1 MSRKK
6 HLLAGVMASALLVFG
21 LVGLDLTKATPE
33 DTESVNEDNVVEHTE
48 DKNMD
53 SLNIE
58 ISKIIE
64 QYNSGK
70 YNSNESL
77 EFRKSLVEKHN
88 LSEYVDSD
96 YFFRE
101 EYLKDLEEKDL
112 GDLLSLIKLSS
123 NTSTKDPNFEASS
136 ISAYSERS
144 SVTVTRPNHT
154 NISAPENSVS
164 YTEGGVFMGRTGVY
178 FVNGGPAFCADHTK
192 TDPPSGTVL
201 TSVSE
206 VSDSLLRKIL
216 YYGFGGPQQI
226 SGWDANGLRIGTAM
240 ALSNVRNG
248 ETKTLGKRLVGAVS
262 GLAEPPA
269 RFKAYIGSSNSSAY
283 QSIAYWN
290 LEPEIVKGSLYI
302 EKSSA
307 NCAISDGNNAYSVQ
321 GAVYGLYTD
330 AGATNKIADLTIGA
344 DGRSNT
350 VEVDAGTYYVKE
362 ITAPKGYALDTNSYP
377 LTVTAGNTA
386 VGRYTDMPISDPVA
400 LLIKKVDADT
410 GNPVATGGGTLEGAE
425 FTVKFY
431 AGDHPDNVDPATNGA
446 TPTRTWVLRTD
457 SDGYCDLSD
466 AYKVSGDDFYRMS
479 NGDVTLPLGV
489 VTMQE
494 TKAPTGYTINPEVFV
509 RKISANA
516 GGLVQSFNPPTV
528 QEKVIQGKVKV
539 IKTDGETVTLIQGAE
554 FTIYNKADD
563 SVVTTLTTGRDGTAI
578 TGDIPY
584 GEYYMK
590 ETRAPE
596 GYLKTDEVY
605 DINITENA
613 KIYEFNIE
621 NKSVK
626 GKVKVRKLDKDMTK
640 YSIPG
645 VEFTIYDETGAVA
658 DKIVTDSKGVATS
671 KDLRYGKYTMRETK
685 PAEGYHPNDTV
696 YEINISENG
705 KTYEFD
711 VTNTVVKGKI
721 QIVKVD
727 ANNEETPVANAE
739 FDVIAENVP
748 GVDKGTLVQHLKTD
762 KNGFAVTDKIRYGT
776 YKLIETKA
784 PEGFWLSTKEYFVD
798 IREEGKVVVRYISNK
813 PIEAKLRVIKTDGET
828 RVALKG
834 VTFEIWDTAKNEV
847 VEFTEIKGS
856 HTNKVTKFTT
866 DEDGSFLTPQP
877 LSYGTYELREVEWL
891 TGYVG
896 VEPIQFT
903 IDETTSMEDIEG
915 IGTITTLEVINQR
928 IKGSVELEKWF
939 IPTAISNTNKPFT
952 TPGDR
957 FKEVLGLIKDNVE
970 EIEDTDNVEESDVED
985 AGKTGE
991 AEDTENSEESKEELP
1006 SVEVTPEPNGEPY
1019 LLQGVT
1025 FALYKVEGDVLL
1037 DDLEGTPNWIPMGEY
1052 TTDGTGKIR
1061 IDDLEYGSYK
1071 LVEIDMPDDYIKI
1084 DDIHFDITE
1093 HEQLVQLKAENK
1105 IKTGDVEITKF
1116 DIHDGTLLPGA
1127 EFEILDEN
1135 KEVILSGVTD
1145 ENGLFKFKLETGKY
1159 YYKETVAPTL
1169 NGTEYVLDEEAYPF
1183 EIKENGEIVK
1193 CKAPNR
1199 KRISPR
1205 TSATIGGFGL
1215 AIALGTLGG
1224 AGYFIRRRNRI

>member
-21 LVGLDLTKATPE
+21 LAGLDLTKAAPDDPANIDGNKVAE
-33 DTESVNEDNVVEHTE
+33 EAIE
-48 DKNMD
+48 DKTID
-53 SLNIE
+53 DLNIE
-58 ISKIIE
+58 ISEIIKE
-64 QYNSGK
+64 YNSGK
-70 YNSNESL
+70 YNSQESL
-77 EFRKSLVEKHN
+77 EFRKSLVAKHN

-96 YFFRE
+96 YFFKE
-101 EYLKDLEEKDL
+101 EYLKDLEEKNL
-112 GDLLSLIKLSS
+112 GDLLALIRLSS

-136 ISAYSERS
+136 LSAYSVRS
-144 SVTVTRPNHT
+144 SATVTRPNHN

-164 YTEGGVFMGRTGVY
+164 YTEGGIYMGRTGVY
-178 FVNGGPAFCADHTK
+178 FVNGNVAFCADHTK

-201 TSVSE
+201 ATVHEEQNSTI
-206 VSDSLLRKIL
+206 RKIL
-216 YYGFGGPQQI
+216 YYGFGGPQQV
-226 SGWDANGLRIGTAM
+226 SGWDNNALRIGTAM

-248 ETKTLGKRLVGAVS
+248 ESKTLGTRLVNAVN
-262 GLAEPPA
+262 GLGEPPA
-269 RFKAYIGSSNSSAY
+269 RFKAYIGTANSSAY
-283 QSIAYWN
+283 QGIAYWN

-307 NCAISDGNNAYSVQ
+307 NCDISDGNNAYSVQ

-362 ITAPKGYALDTNSYP
+362 ITAPQGYALDGTIYN
-377 LTVTAGNTA
+377 LAVTAGNTA
-386 VGRYTDMPISDPVA
+386 VGKYTDKPLADPIG
-400 LLIKKVDADT
+400 LLIKKVDAAT
-410 GNPVATGGGTLEGAE
+410 GNPVATGAGSLEGAE

-431 AGDHPDNVDPATNGA
+431 AGDYADNVDPATNGA
-446 TPTRTWVLRTD
+446 TPTRTWVLRTNANGIVRFDD
-457 SDGYCDLSD
+457 SC
-466 AYKVSGDDFYRMS
+466 KVSGDDFYYNGTS
-479 NGDVTLPLGV
+479 NPSLPLGT

-494 TKAPTGYTINPEVFV
+494 TKAPTGYTINPEIFV

-516 GGLVQSFNPPTV
+516 GGLINTYNAPTV

-539 IKTDGETVTLIQGAE
+539 IKTDGETVTKLAGAE

-563 SVVTTLTTGRDGTAI
+563 SMVTTITTGKDGTAI
-578 TGDIPY
+578 TGDLPF
-584 GEYYMK
+584 GQYYMK

-596 GYLKTDEVY
+596 GYLKTDQVF

-613 KIYEFNIE
+613 KVYEFNIE
-621 NKSVK
+621 NNSVK
-626 GKVKVRKLDKDMTK
+626 GKVKVQKIDADITGYK
-640 YSIPG
+640 IPG
-645 VEFTIYDETGAVA
+645 VEFTIYDKTGAVV
-658 DKIVTDSKGVATS
+658 DKMITDSEGIATS
-671 KDLRYGKYTMRETK
+671 KDLRYGRYTMRETK
-685 PAEGYHPNDTV
+685 PAEGYHPNNTV
-696 YEINISENG
+696 YEIEVDANG
-705 KTYEFD
+705 KIYEFD
-711 VTNTVVKGKI
+711 IDNTIVKGKI

-798 IREEGKVVVRYISNK
+798 IKEEGKVVVRYISNK
-813 PIEAKLRVIKTDGET
+813 PIEAKIRVIKTDGET
-828 RVALKG
+828 SVALKG
-834 VTFEIWDTAKNEV
+834 VTFEIWDTTKNEI
-847 VEFTEIKGS
+847 VEFTEIKGLNK
-856 HTNKVTKFTT
+856 NKVTKFTT

-877 LSYGTYELREVEWL
+877 LLYGTYELREVEWL
-891 TGYVG
+891 PGYVG

-915 IGTITTLEVINQR
+915 IGTIATLEVINQR

-939 IPTAISNTNKPFT
+939 IPTAISNVNKPFT

-957 FKEVLGLIKDNVE
+957 FKEVLDLVKDNA
-970 EIEDTDNVEESDVED
+970 DVED
-985 AGKTGE
+985 AGKTGDT
-991 AEDTENSEESKEELP
+991 EDTENSEESKEELP
-1006 SVEVTPEPNGEPY
+1006 SVEVTPESNGEPY

-1037 DDLEGTPNWIPMGEY
+1037 DDMEGAPNWIPMGEY
-1052 TTDGTGKIR
+1052 ITDSTGKIR

-1071 LVEIDMPDDYIKI
+1071 LVEKDMPDNYVKI
-1084 DDIHFDITE
+1084 DDIHFNITA
-1093 HEQLVQLKAENK
+1093 HKQVIQLKAENK
-1105 IKTGDVEITKF
+1105 IKTGKVEITKF

-1127 EFEILDEN
+1127 EFEILDKDKN
-1135 KEVILSGVTD
+1135 VILSGVTD
-1145 ENGLFKFKLETGKY
+1145 ENGLFKFQLETGKY

-1169 NGTEYVLDEEAYPF
+1169 MVHSMYLT
-1183 EIKENGEIVK
+1183 KK
-1193 CKAPNR
+1193 CILLK
-1199 KRISPR
+1199 
-1205 TSATIGGFGL
+1205 
-1215 AIALGTLGG
+1215 
-1224 AGYFIRRRNRI
+1224 

>member
-21 LVGLDLTKATPE
+21 LAGLDLTKAAPDDPANIDGNKVAE
-33 DTESVNEDNVVEHTE
+33 EAIE
-48 DKNMD
+48 DKTID
-53 SLNIE
+53 DLNIE
-58 ISKIIE
+58 ISEIIKE
-64 QYNSGK
+64 YNSGK
-70 YNSNESL
+70 YNSQESL
-77 EFRKSLVEKHN
+77 EFRKSLVAKHN

-96 YFFRE
+96 YFFKE
-101 EYLKDLEEKDL
+101 EYLKDLEEKNL
-112 GDLLSLIKLSS
+112 GDLLALIRLSS

-136 ISAYSERS
+136 LSAYSVRS
-144 SVTVTRPNHT
+144 SATVTRPNHN

-164 YTEGGVFMGRTGVY
+164 YTEGGIYMGRTGVY
-178 FVNGGPAFCADHTK
+178 FVNGNVAFCADHTK

-201 TSVSE
+201 ATVHEEQNSTI
-206 VSDSLLRKIL
+206 RKIL
-216 YYGFGGPQQI
+216 YYGFGGPQQV
-226 SGWDANGLRIGTAM
+226 SGWDNNALRIGTAM

-248 ETKTLGKRLVGAVS
+248 ESKTLGTRLVNAVN
-262 GLAEPPA
+262 GLGEPPA
-269 RFKAYIGSSNSSAY
+269 RFKAYIGTANSSAY
-283 QSIAYWN
+283 QGIAYWN

-307 NCAISDGNNAYSVQ
+307 NCDISDGNNAYSVQ

-362 ITAPKGYALDTNSYP
+362 ITAPQGYALDGTIYN
-377 LTVTAGNTA
+377 LAVTAGNTA
-386 VGRYTDMPISDPVA
+386 VGKYTDKPLADPIG
-400 LLIKKVDADT
+400 LLIKKVDAAT
-410 GNPVATGGGTLEGAE
+410 GNPVATGAGSLEGAE

-431 AGDHPDNVDPATNGA
+431 AGDYADNVDPATNGA
-446 TPTRTWVLRTD
+446 TPTRTWVLRTNANGIVRFDD
-457 SDGYCDLSD
+457 SC
-466 AYKVSGDDFYRMS
+466 KVSGDDFYYNGTS
-479 NGDVTLPLGV
+479 NPSLPLGT

-494 TKAPTGYTINPEVFV
+494 TKAPTGYTINPEIFV

-516 GGLVQSFNPPTV
+516 GGLINTYNAPTV

-539 IKTDGETVTLIQGAE
+539 IKTDGETVTKLAGAE

-563 SVVTTLTTGRDGTAI
+563 SMVTTITTGKDGTAI
-578 TGDIPY
+578 TGDLPF
-584 GEYYMK
+584 GQYYMK

-596 GYLKTDEVY
+596 GYLKTDQVF

-613 KIYEFNIE
+613 KVYEFNIE
-621 NKSVK
+621 NNSVK
-626 GKVKVRKLDKDMTK
+626 GKVKVQKIDADITGYK
-640 YSIPG
+640 IPG
-645 VEFTIYDETGAVA
+645 VEFTIYDKTGAVV
-658 DKIVTDSKGVATS
+658 DKMITDSEGIATS
-671 KDLRYGKYTMRETK
+671 KDLRYGRYTMRETK
-685 PAEGYHPNDTV
+685 PAEGYHPNNTV
-696 YEINISENG
+696 YEIEVDANG
-705 KTYEFD
+705 KIYEFD
-711 VTNTVVKGKI
+711 IDNTIVKGKI

-798 IREEGKVVVRYISNK
+798 IKEEGKVVVRYISNK
-813 PIEAKLRVIKTDGET
+813 PIEAKIRVIKTDGET
-828 RVALKG
+828 SVALKG
-834 VTFEIWDTAKNEV
+834 VTFEIWDTTKNEI
-847 VEFTEIKGS
+847 VEFTEIKGLNK
-856 HTNKVTKFTT
+856 NKVTKFTT

-877 LSYGTYELREVEWL
+877 LLYGTYELREVEWL
-891 TGYVG
+891 PGYVG

-915 IGTITTLEVINQR
+915 IGTIATLEVINQR

-939 IPTAISNTNKPFT
+939 IPTAISNVNKPFT

-957 FKEVLGLIKDNVE
+957 FKEVLDLVKDNA
-970 EIEDTDNVEESDVED
+970 DVED
-985 AGKTGE
+985 AGKTGDT
-991 AEDTENSEESKEELP
+991 EDTENSEESKEELP
-1006 SVEVTPEPNGEPY
+1006 SVEVTPESNGEPY

-1037 DDLEGTPNWIPMGEY
+1037 DDMEGAPNWIPMGEY
-1052 TTDGTGKIR
+1052 ITDSTGKIR

-1071 LVEIDMPDDYIKI
+1071 LVEKDMPDNYVKI
-1084 DDIHFDITE
+1084 DDIHFNITA
-1093 HEQLVQLKAENK
+1093 HKQVIQLKAENK
-1105 IKTGDVEITKF
+1105 IKTGKVEITKF

-1127 EFEILDEN
+1127 EFEILDKDKN
-1135 KEVILSGVTD
+1135 VILSGVTD
-1145 ENGLFKFKLETGKY
+1145 ENGLFKFQLETGKY

-1169 NGTEYVLDEEAYPF
+1169 NGTQYVLDEEMYPF
-1183 EIKENGEIVK
+1183 EIKEDGEIVK

-1199 KRISPR
+1199 KRISPK

-1224 AGYFIRRRNRI
+1224 AGYFIRRRK

>member
-21 LVGLDLTKATPE
+21 LAGLDLTKATPE
-33 DTESVNEDNVVEHTE
+33 DTESVNENNVVEHTE
-48 DKNMD
+48 DKHAD

-70 YNSNESL
+70 YNSTETI

-88 LSEYVDSD
+88 LSEYVDSE

-101 EYLKDLEEKDL
+101 EYLKELEEKDL
-112 GDLLSLIKLSS
+112 GDLLSLIRLSS
-123 NTSTKDPNFEASS
+123 NTSTKDPNFEVNA
-136 ISAYSERS
+136 ISTYSAKS

-178 FVNGGPAFCADHTK
+178 FVNGNVAFCADHTK

-206 VSDSLLRKIL
+206 VTDSLLRKIL
-216 YYGFGGPQQI
+216 YYGFGGPEQI

-248 ETKTLGKRLVGAVS
+248 ETKTLGRRLVNAVS

-269 RFKAYIGSSNSSAY
+269 RFKAYIGSSNNSSY

-307 NCAISDGNNAYSVQ
+307 NCAISDGNNSYSIE

-330 AGATNKIADLTIGA
+330 IYTTNKIADLTIGA

-350 VEVDAGTYYVKE
+350 VDQLDAGTYYVKE
-362 ITAPKGYALDTNSYP
+362 ITAPKGYLLDTNSYP
-377 LTVTAGNTA
+377 ITVTAGNTA
-386 VGRYTDMPISDPVA
+386 VGQYTDMPIADPVG

-410 GNPVATGGGTLEGAE
+410 GNPVATGAGSLEGAE
-425 FTVKFY
+425 FTLKFY
-431 AGDHPDNVDPATNGA
+431 AGDYADNVDPATNGA

-457 SDGYCDLSD
+457 SDGLCFLDD
-466 AYKVSGDDFYRMS
+466 AHKVSGDDFYY
-479 NGDVTLPLGV
+479 NGTNNPTLPLGV
-489 VTMQE
+489 LTIQE

-509 RKISANA
+509 RKIAANT
-516 GGLVQSFNPPTV
+516 GGAIQTFNPPTV

-539 IKTDGETVTLIQGAE
+539 IKTDGETVTPLQGAE

-563 SVVTTLTTGRDGTAI
+563 SVVTTITTGRDGTTI

-584 GEYYMK
+584 G
-590 ETRAPE
+590 R
-596 GYLKTDEVY
+596 
-605 DINITENA
+605 
-613 KIYEFNIE
+613 
-621 NKSVK
+621 
-626 GKVKVRKLDKDMTK
+626 
-640 YSIPG
+640 
-645 VEFTIYDETGAVA
+645 
-658 DKIVTDSKGVATS
+658 
-671 KDLRYGKYTMRETK
+671 YTMRETK

-939 IPTAISNTNKPFT
+939 VPTAISNTNKPFT